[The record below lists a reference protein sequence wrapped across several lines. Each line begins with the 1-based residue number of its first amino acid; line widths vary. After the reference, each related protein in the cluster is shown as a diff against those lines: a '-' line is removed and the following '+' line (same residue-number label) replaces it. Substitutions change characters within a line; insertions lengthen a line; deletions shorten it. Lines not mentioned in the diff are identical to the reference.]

1 LGNLIWVEKKIFIE
15 NNLISVGIG
24 KGTSIMILKNIP
36 VAYDLRQY
44 NSTIPVPVWY
54 GS

>member
-1 LGNLIWVEKKIFIE
+1 LEKKRKKTFIE

-36 VAYDLRQY
+36 VGYDLRHY
-44 NSTIPVPVWY
+44 NSTIYTSASLVWDLR
-54 GS
+54 